1 MKRVKRVLALLAA
14 FALVLAMAV
23 PAFADKANQYTIS
36 VPAGSSHT
44 YKVYQIFTGDYS
56 KEGTTNKLSNVKWG
70 QNSKNRGVDV
80 GVDTKVAQRVLDEL
94 AAVNTTTATDA
105 DKLRVIEKYADL
117 SGEGMATVSDGNS
130 VDATAGYYL
139 FKDTTAT
146 GDNEVY
152 ITEVVGNVTIKAKN
166 SNVPGF
172 EKKLKD
178 KNDTTDNDFGDW
190 QDVADH
196 DIGDKIPFKL
206 EATVPADYAEYSKYY
221 FAFHDKEE
229 TSLTFNR
236 DSVKVYVDDTEI
248 KNDFEVKTTTTTFAD
263 GCSFEVVFS
272 DLKTI
277 TSVKAGSK
285 IRVEYTSTLND
296 KAVIGGEGN
305 LNKAQLEYS
314 NNPRDTNSK
323 DKTVWDNVVVFTYQV
338 VVNKYA
344 NSVAEDNKLAGA
356 KFTLSK
362 KLNDGKTKNIDVVTS
377 EDGVQ
382 FTFKGLDDGEYTLT
396 EIVTPKGY
404 NTIDPITFKVSA
416 DHAITWDGTGT
427 RDTLLKSLS
436 GNQVTGEITFTS
448 DKGTGALTTN
458 VINKSGTTLPS
469 TGGMGTT
476 VFYVVGGG
484 LMAVAVV
491 LLVTK
496 KRMENKR

>member
-23 PAFADKANQYTIS
+23 PAFADKANLYTIS
-36 VPAGSSHT
+36 VPAGSNHT
-44 YKVYQIFTGDYS
+44 YQVYQIFTGDYS
-56 KEGTTNKLSNVKWG
+56 SDGKLSNIKWG
-70 QNSKNRGVDV
+70 QNSNSRGDGVSIGEKVDEN
-80 GVDTKVAQRVLDEL
+80 VLNQL
-94 AAVNTTTATDA
+94 AAVAGKSDE
-105 DKLRVIEKYADL
+105 DKLAVIEQYANL
-117 SGEGMATVSDGNS
+117 SENDMDTVSAS
-130 VDATAGYYL
+130 KSIQVAAGYYL
-139 FKDTTAT
+139 FKDTTT
-146 GDNEVY
+146 GISGNTY
-152 ITEVVGNVTIKAKN
+152 IAEVVGNVSIKAKN
-166 SNVPGF
+166 SHVPGF

-178 KNDTTDNDFGDW
+178 TNDTEGTTTDW

-206 EATVPADYAEYSKYY
+206 EGTVPADYDAEYTSYY
-221 FAFHDKEE
+221 FAFHDEE
-229 TSLTFNR
+229 EAGLTFNK
-236 DSVKVYVDDTEI
+236 DSVEVYVDDTKI
-248 KNDFEVKTTTTTFAD
+248 TAGFEVKTSTND

-272 DLKTI
+272 DLKAI
-277 TSVKAGSK
+277 KDVHAGSK
-285 IRVEYTSTLND
+285 IRVEYTATLNEN
-296 KAVIGGEGN
+296 AVIGGNGN

-314 NNPRDTNSK
+314 NNPRDKDSR

-344 NSVAEDNKLAGA
+344 NSVEENNKLPGA
-356 KFTLSK
+356 DFTLTK
-362 KLNDGKTKNIDVVTS
+362 KLNGDTTKVIAAVKSPDGK
-377 EDGVQ
+377 Q

-396 EIVTPKGY
+396 ETVTPDGY
-404 NTIDPITFKVSA
+404 NTIDPITFKVNA
-416 DHAITWDGTGT
+416 NHEITWEGAGD
-427 RDTLLKSLS
+427 RNTLLKSLS
-436 GNQVTGEITFTS
+436 GNKVTGQITFTS

-458 VINKSGTTLPS
+458 IINKSGTVLPS

>member
-1 MKRVKRVLALLAA
+1 MALLAA

-23 PAFADKANQYTIS
+23 PAWADGANQGTIS

-56 KEGTTNKLSNVKWG
+56 KGKLSNVKWG
-70 QNSKNRGVDV
+70 KNSKNRGDGVNADDKVSEDV
-80 GVDTKVAQRVLDEL
+80 LNRL
-94 AAVNTTTATDA
+94 AAVVSGSDA
-105 DKLRVIEKYADL
+105 EKLAVIEEYADL
-117 SGEGMATVSDGNS
+117 NSEAIATVTHDSP
-130 VDATAGYYL
+130 ATVAPGYYL

-146 GDNEVY
+146 AENEVY
-152 ITEVVGNVTIKAKN
+152 ITEVVGNVLIKAKN

-178 KNDTTDNDFGDW
+178 TNDTEGTTTDW

-196 DIGDKIPFKL
+196 DIGDAIPFKL
-206 EATVPADYAEYSKYY
+206 EGTVPDDYVEYDSYY
-221 FAFHDKEE
+221 FAFHDEE
-229 TSLTFNR
+229 EAGLTFNPK
-236 DSVKVYVDDTEI
+236 SVKVSVDGDEI
-248 KNDFEVKTTTTTFAD
+248 TTGFEVKTSPTD

-272 DLKTI
+272 DLKAI
-277 TSVKAGSK
+277 KDVHAGSK
-285 IRVEYTSTLND
+285 IRVEYTATLNEN
-296 KAVIGGEGN
+296 AVIGSNGN

-314 NNPRDTNSK
+314 NNPRSETDT
-323 DKTVWDNVVVFTYQV
+323 DRTVWDNVVVFTYQV

-344 NSVAEDNKLAGA
+344 NSVGENNKLKGA
-356 KFTLSK
+356 EFTLTK
-362 KLNDGKTKNIDVVTS
+362 KLKDGTTKNITVAKS

-382 FTFKGLDDGEYTLT
+382 FIFKGLDDGEYTLT
-396 EIVTPKGY
+396 ETVTPEGY

-416 DHAITWDGTGT
+416 NHAITWDGMGD
-427 RDTLLKSLS
+427 RNTLLESLT
-436 GNQVTGEITFTS
+436 GNQVTGEITFA
-448 DKGTGALTTN
+448 KNAN
-458 VINKSGTTLPS
+458 VNGSLVTDIINKSGTVLPS

>member
-1 MKRVKRVLALLAA
+1 MALLAA

-23 PAFADKANQYTIS
+23 PAFADGANQGTIS

-44 YKVYQIFTGDYS
+44 YRVYQIFTGDYS
-56 KEGTTNKLSNVKWG
+56 NGKLSNVKWG
-70 QNSKNRGVDV
+70 QNSKNREGASVGGKVSEDV
-80 GVDTKVAQRVLDEL
+80 LNQL
-94 AAVNTTTATDA
+94 AAVVNDSDA
-105 DKLRVIEKYADL
+105 KKLEVIEKYADL
-117 SGEGMATVSDGNS
+117 DNKEFATVTHSNS
-130 VDATAGYYL
+130 AKVAPGYYL
-139 FKDTTAT
+139 FKDTTTTAE
-146 GDNEVY
+146 NEVY
-152 ITEVVGNVTIKAKN
+152 ITEVVGDVTIKAKN

-178 KNDTTDNDFGDW
+178 TNDTEGTTTDW

-206 EATVPADYAEYSKYY
+206 EGTVPDDYVEYDSYY
-221 FAFHDKEE
+221 FAFHDEE
-229 TSLTFNR
+229 EAGLTFNPK
-236 DSVKVYVDDTEI
+236 SVKVSVDGDEI
-248 KNDFEVKTTTTTFAD
+248 TTGFEVKTTPAD
-263 GCSFEVVFS
+263 HCSFEVVFS
-272 DLKTI
+272 DLKKI
-277 TSVKAGSK
+277 GAVHAGSV
-285 IRVEYTSTLND
+285 IRVEYTSTLNPN
-296 KAVIGGEGN
+296 AVIGGNGN

-344 NSVAEDNKLAGA
+344 NSVAENNKLPGA
-356 KFTLSK
+356 EFTLTK
-362 KLNDGKTKNIDVVTS
+362 KLNGDTTKVIAAVKS
-377 EDGVQ
+377 EEGTR

-396 EIVTPKGY
+396 ETVTPEGY
-404 NTIDPITFKVSA
+404 NTIDPITFNVSA
-416 DHAITWDGTGT
+416 DHEITWDGTGN
-427 RDTLLKSLS
+427 RNDLLNSLT
-436 GNQVTGEITFTS
+436 GNEVTGEITFA
-448 DKGTGALTTN
+448 KNAN
-458 VINKSGTTLPS
+458 VNGSLVTDIINKSGTTLPS

>member
-1 MKRVKRVLALLAA
+1 MLALLAA

-23 PAFADKANQYTIS
+23 PAWADGAKQYTIS
-36 VPAGSSHT
+36 VPAGSNHT
-44 YKVYQIFTGDYS
+44 YKIYQIFTGDYS

-70 QNSKNRGVDV
+70 QNSKNRDEGVDV
-80 GVDTKVAQRVLDEL
+80 GGKVSENVLNRL
-94 AAVNTTTATDA
+94 AAVVSGSDA
-105 DKLRVIEKYADL
+105 EKLAVIKEYADL
-117 SGEGMATVSDGNS
+117 DSKEVATVTHSS
-130 VDATAGYYL
+130 SATVDPGYYL

-146 GDNEVY
+146 AENEVY
-152 ITEVVGNVTIKAKN
+152 ITEVVGNVIIKAKN

-178 KNDTTDNDFGDW
+178 TNDTEGTTTDW

-196 DIGDKIPFKL
+196 DIGDAIPFKL
-206 EATVPADYAEYSKYY
+206 EGTVPADYAEYSKYY

-229 TSLTFNR
+229 QGLTFNKN
-236 DSVKVYVDDTEI
+236 SVKVYLDNNEI
-248 KNDFEVKTTTTTFAD
+248 TTGFEVKTSNFAQGED
-263 GCSFEVVFS
+263 CTFEVIFN
-272 DLKTI
+272 DLKQI
-277 TSVKAGSK
+277 SEVHAGSV
-285 IRVEYTSTLND
+285 IRVEYTSTLNQN
-296 KAVIGGEGN
+296 AVIGSNGN

-314 NNPRDTNSK
+314 NNPRSETDT
-323 DKTVWDNVVVFTYQV
+323 DRTVWDNVVVFTYQV

-344 NSVAEDNKLAGA
+344 NSVGENNKLKGA
-356 KFTLSK
+356 EFTLTK
-362 KLNDGKTKNIDVVTS
+362 KLKDGTTKNITVVKS

-396 EIVTPKGY
+396 ETVTPEGY
-404 NTIDPITFKVSA
+404 NTIDPITFTVA
-416 DHAITWDGTGT
+416 ATHVTEWDGEGVRGNLITAFTGNAA
-427 RDTLLKSLS
+427 S
-436 GNQVTGEITFTS
+436 GKITFTS

>member
-1 MKRVKRVLALLAA
+1 MALLAA

-23 PAFADKANQYTIS
+23 PAFADGANQYTIS

-56 KEGTTNKLSNVKWG
+56 AGKLSNVKWG
-70 QNSKNRGVDV
+70 QNSKNRGDSVKV
-80 GVDTKVAQRVLDEL
+80 GDKVGENVLNEL
-94 AAVNTTTATDA
+94 AAVVSSSDA
-105 DKLRVIEKYADL
+105 DKLTVIKKYADL
-117 SGEGMATVSDGNS
+117 DSKEATTVTASSSATV
-130 VDATAGYYL
+130 APGYYL

-146 GDNEVY
+146 AENEVY
-152 ITEVVGNVTIKAKN
+152 ITEVVGNVTIKAQN

-196 DIGDKIPFKL
+196 DIGDAIPFKL
-206 EATVPADYAEYSKYY
+206 EGTVPADYAEYTSYY
-221 FAFHDKEE
+221 FAFHDEE
-229 TSLTFNR
+229 ESGLTFN
-236 DSVKVYVDDTEI
+236 SNSIKVYVDDAEI
-248 KNDFEVKTTTTTFAD
+248 KTGFEVKTSTTD
-263 GCSFEVVFS
+263 SCSFEVVFS
-272 DLKTI
+272 NLKDI
-277 TSVKAGSK
+277 NAVHAGSK
-285 IRVEYTSTLND
+285 IRVEYTSTLNAN
-296 KAVIGGEGN
+296 AVIGGDGN

-344 NSVAEDNKLAGA
+344 NSVEENNKLAGA
-356 KFTLSK
+356 EFTLTK
-362 KLNDGKTKNIDVVTS
+362 KLKDGTTKNIAVVKS
-377 EDGVQ
+377 ETGVQ

-396 EIVTPKGY
+396 ETVTPEGY
-404 NTIDPITFKVSA
+404 NTIDPITFNVSA
-416 DHAITWDGTGT
+416 NHEITWDGTGN
-427 RDTLLKSLS
+427 RNTLLKSLTGS
-436 GNQVTGEITFTS
+436 KVTGEITF
-448 DKGTGALTTN
+448 AENAN
-458 VINKSGTTLPS
+458 VNGSLVTDIINKSGTVLPS

>member
-1 MKRVKRVLALLAA
+1 MLALLAA

-23 PAFADKANQYTIS
+23 PALADKANQYTIS

-56 KEGTTNKLSNVKWG
+56 AGKLSNVKWG
-70 QNSKNRGVDV
+70 QNSKNRGDGVN
-80 GVDTKVAQRVLDEL
+80 VDTKVAQSVLDEL
-94 AAVNTTTATDA
+94 AAVNTTEATDA
-105 DKLRVIEKYADL
+105 DKLAVIKKYADL
-117 SGEGMATVSDGNS
+117 DSKEVATVTHSS
-130 VDATAGYYL
+130 SATVAPGYYL

-146 GDNEVY
+146 AENEVY

-178 KNDTTDNDFGDW
+178 KNDTTDNDFGGW

-196 DIGDKIPFKL
+196 DIGDAIPFKL
-206 EATVPADYAEYSKYY
+206 EGTVPADYAEYTSYY
-221 FAFHDKEE
+221 FAFHDEE
-229 TSLTFNR
+229 ESGLTFN
-236 DSVKVYVDDTEI
+236 SNSIKVYVDDAEI
-248 KNDFEVKTTTTTFAD
+248 KTGFEVKTSTTD

-272 DLKTI
+272 NLKDI
-277 TSVKAGSK
+277 NAVHAGSK
-285 IRVEYTSTLND
+285 IRVEYTSTLNAN
-296 KAVIGGEGN
+296 AVIGGDGN

-344 NSVAEDNKLAGA
+344 NSVGENNKLKGA
-356 KFTLSK
+356 EFTLTK
-362 KLNDGKTKNIDVVTS
+362 KLKDGTTKDITVAKSQDGK
-377 EDGVQ
+377 Q
-382 FTFKGLDDGEYTLT
+382 FTFKGLDDGQYILT
-396 EIVTPKGY
+396 ETKTPEGY
-404 NTIDPITFKVSA
+404 NTIAPIEFTVTANHEIS
-416 DHAITWDGTGT
+416 WDGAGNRSDLLTSFSGT
-427 RDTLLKSLS
+427 AAS
-436 GNQVTGEITFTS
+436 GEITFTT
-448 DKGTGALTTN
+448 DEGTGALTTN

>member
-23 PAFADKANQYTIS
+23 PAFAEGANQYTIS
-36 VPAGSSHT
+36 VPTGSSHA
-44 YKVYQIFTGDYS
+44 YKIYQIFTGDYS
-56 KEGTTNKLSNVKWG
+56 AGKLSNIKWG
-70 QNSKNRGVDV
+70 QNSKSRGDGV
-80 GVDTKVAQRVLDEL
+80 GVDTKVAQSVLDEL
-94 AAVNTTTATDA
+94 AAVNTTAATD
-105 DKLRVIEKYADL
+105 DQKLAVIEKYADL
-117 SGEGMATVSDGNS
+117 DSDAVETVTAGNS
-130 VDATAGYYL
+130 VKVTAGYYL

-146 GDNEVY
+146 GANEVY
-152 ITEVVGNVTIKAKN
+152 ITEVVGDVTIKAKN

-178 KNDTTDNDFGDW
+178 KNDTTDNDFGEW

-206 EATVPADYAEYSKYY
+206 EGTVPDDYVEYTSYY

-229 TSLTFNR
+229 AGLTFNS
-236 DSVKVYVDDTEI
+236 DSVKVYVDNAEI
-248 KNDFEVKTTTTTFAD
+248 KNHFEVETSPTD

-272 DLKTI
+272 NLKDI
-277 TSVKAGSK
+277 AAVHAGSK

-305 LNKAQLEYS
+305 LNRAKLQYS
-314 NNPRDTNSK
+314 NNPRNTDSK
-323 DKTVWDNVVVFTYQV
+323 GETVWDNVVVFTYQV

-344 NSVAEDNKLAGA
+344 NSVGGNNKLTGA
-356 KFTLSK
+356 EFTLSK
-362 KLNDGKTKNIDVVTS
+362 KLKGGTTKDIAVVKS
-377 EDGVQ
+377 ENGTR

-396 EIVTPKGY
+396 ETVTPEGY
-404 NTIDPITFKVSA
+404 NTIDPITFNVTA
-416 DHAITWDGTGT
+416 NHAITLNGTGD
-427 RDTLLKSLS
+427 RNTLLESLT
-436 GNQVTGEITFTS
+436 GHKVTGEITF
-448 DKGTGALTTN
+448 AENAN
-458 VINKSGTTLPS
+458 VNGSLVTDIINKSGTVLPS

>member
-1 MKRVKRVLALLAA
+1 MLALLAA

-23 PAFADKANQYTIS
+23 PAFADGANQGTIS

-56 KEGTTNKLSNVKWG
+56 NGKLSNVKWG
-70 QNSKNRGVDV
+70 QNSKNREGASVGGKVSEDV
-80 GVDTKVAQRVLDEL
+80 LNQL
-94 AAVNTTTATDA
+94 AAVVNDSDA
-105 DKLRVIEKYADL
+105 KKLEVIEKYADL
-117 SGEGMATVSDGNS
+117 DNKEFATVTHSNS
-130 VDATAGYYL
+130 AKVAPGYYL
-139 FKDTTAT
+139 FKDTTTTAE
-146 GDNEVY
+146 NEVY
-152 ITEVVGNVTIKAKN
+152 ITEVVGDVTIKAKN

-178 KNDTTDNDFGDW
+178 TNDTEGTTTDW

-206 EATVPADYAEYSKYY
+206 EGTVPDDYVEYDSYY
-221 FAFHDKEE
+221 FAFHDEE
-229 TSLTFNR
+229 EAGLTFNPE
-236 DSVKVYVDDTEI
+236 SVKVSVDGAEI
-248 KNDFEVKTTTTTFAD
+248 KTGFEVETSPTD

-272 DLKTI
+272 NLKDI
-277 TSVKAGSK
+277 AAVQAGSK
-285 IRVEYTSTLND
+285 IRVEYTATLNEN
-296 KAVIGGEGN
+296 AVIGGNGN

-314 NNPRDTNSK
+314 NKPSVTDSRG
-323 DKTVWDNVVVFTYQV
+323 KTVWDNVVVFTYQV

-344 NSVAEDNKLAGA
+344 NSVGENNKLKGA
-356 KFTLSK
+356 EFTLTK
-362 KLNDGKTKNIDVVTS
+362 KLKDGTPKVITAVKY

-382 FTFKGLDDGEYTLT
+382 FIFKGLDDGEYTLT
-396 EIVTPKGY
+396 ETVTPEGY
-404 NTIDPITFKVSA
+404 NTIDPITFTVTA
-416 DHAITWDGTGT
+416 THGTEWDGKGVRGNLITALTG
-427 RDTLLKSLS
+427 
-436 GNQVTGEITFTS
+436 NAAPGEITFTP

-458 VINKSGTTLPS
+458 VINKSGTVLPS

>member
-1 MKRVKRVLALLAA
+1 MKKVKRVLALLAA

-23 PAFADKANQYTIS
+23 PAFADGATTYKIS
-36 VPAGSSHT
+36 VPEGSNHT
-44 YKVYQIFTGDYS
+44 YQVYQIFTGDYS
-56 KEGTTNKLSNVKWG
+56 SDGKLSNIKWG
-70 QNSKNRGVDV
+70 QNSNSRKGANVGNKVSEDV
-80 GVDTKVAQRVLDEL
+80 LNQL
-94 AAVNTTTATDA
+94 AAVAGKSDE
-105 DKLRVIEKYADL
+105 DKLAVIEQYANL
-117 SGEGMATVSDGNS
+117 SENGMDTVSES
-130 VDATAGYYL
+130 RSIKVAAGYYL
-139 FKDTTAT
+139 FKDTTT
-146 GDNEVY
+146 GISGNTY
-152 ITEVVGNVTIKAKN
+152 IAEVVGNVLIKAKN

-178 KNDTTDNDFGDW
+178 KNDTTDNNFSDW

-206 EATVPADYAEYSKYY
+206 EGTVPADYDAEYTSYY
-221 FAFHDKEE
+221 FAFHDEE
-229 TSLTFNR
+229 EGGLTFNK
-236 DSVKVYVDDTEI
+236 DSVEVYVDDTKI
-248 KNDFEVKTTTTTFAD
+248 TTGFEVKTSTTD

-272 DLKTI
+272 NLKDI
-277 TSVKAGSK
+277 EAVHAGSV
-285 IRVEYTSTLND
+285 IRVEYTSTLNGN
-296 KAVIGGEGN
+296 AVIGGEGN

-344 NSVAEDNKLAGA
+344 NSVAENNKLPGA
-356 KFTLSK
+356 EFTLTK
-362 KLNDGKTKNIDVVTS
+362 KLKDGTTKVIAAVKS
-377 EDGVQ
+377 KDGVQ

-396 EIVTPKGY
+396 ETVTPEGY
-404 NTIDPITFKVSA
+404 NTIDPITFNVSA
-416 DHAITWDGTGT
+416 NHAITWNGTGGRSDLIT
-427 RDTLLKSLS
+427 DFT
-436 GNQVTGEITFTS
+436 GNAASGEITFTP

-458 VINKSGTTLPS
+458 VINKSGTVLPS

>member
-1 MKRVKRVLALLAA
+1 MLALLAA

-36 VPAGSSHT
+36 VPAGSNHT
-44 YKVYQIFTGDYS
+44 YKIYQIFTGDYS

-70 QNSKNRGVDV
+70 QNSKNRGVGV
-80 GVDTKVAQRVLDEL
+80 NVDTKVAQNVLDEL
-94 AAVNTTTATDA
+94 AAVNTTAATDA
-105 DKLRVIEKYADL
+105 EKLVVIKKYADL
-117 SGEGMATVSDGNS
+117 DSNEVATVTAGNS
-130 VDATAGYYL
+130 VKVTAGYYL
-139 FKDTTAT
+139 FKDTTVT
-146 GDNEVY
+146 GENQVY
-152 ITEVVGNVTIKAKN
+152 ITEVVGDVSIQAKN
-166 SNVPGF
+166 PNVPGF

-206 EATVPADYAEYSKYY
+206 EGTIPADYAEYSKYY

-229 TSLTFNR
+229 TGLTFNK
-236 DSVKVYVDDTEI
+236 DTVKVYVDDTEI
-248 KNDFEVKTTTTTFAD
+248 MTGFEVKTTTD
-263 GCSFEVVFS
+263 DRCSFEVVFNN
-272 DLKTI
+272 LKDI
-277 TSVKAGSK
+277 DAVHAGSK

-296 KAVIGGEGN
+296 KAVIGGDGN

-344 NSVAEDNKLAGA
+344 NSVEENNKLPGA
-356 KFTLSK
+356 EFTLSK
-362 KLNDGKTKNIDVVTS
+362 KLKDGTSKDIAVVKS
-377 EDGVQ
+377 KDGVQ

-396 EIVTPKGY
+396 ETVTPEGY
-404 NTIDPITFKVSA
+404 NTIDPITFNVTA
-416 DHAITWDGTGT
+416 NHEITWNGTGD
-427 RDTLLKSLS
+427 RNTLLESLT
-436 GNQVTGEITFTS
+436 GKKVTGEITFAPNATVNGS
-448 DKGTGALTTN
+448 LVTDI
-458 VINKSGTTLPS
+458 INKSGTVLPS

>member
-14 FALVLAMAV
+14 LALVLAMAV
-23 PAFADKANQYTIS
+23 PAFADGANLYTIS

-70 QNSKNRGVDV
+70 QNSKNRDEGVDA
-80 GVDTKVAQRVLDEL
+80 GGKVSENVLNQL
-94 AAVNTTTATDA
+94 AAVVSGSDA
-105 DKLRVIEKYADL
+105 EKLAVIEEYADL
-117 SGEGMATVSDGNS
+117 NSKEVATVTHSNS
-130 VDATAGYYL
+130 AKVAPGYYL

-146 GDNEVY
+146 AENEVY
-152 ITEVVGNVTIKAKN
+152 ITEVVGDVIIKAKN

-196 DIGDKIPFKL
+196 DIGDAIPFKL
-206 EATVPADYAEYSKYY
+206 EGTVPADYTEYTSYY
-221 FAFHDKEE
+221 FAFHDEE
-229 TSLTFNR
+229 EAGLTFNSN
-236 DSVKVYVDDTEI
+236 SVKVYVDDTEI
-248 KNDFEVKTTTTTFAD
+248 KTGFEVKTSNFAQGED
-263 GCSFEVVFS
+263 CTFEVIFN
-272 DLKTI
+272 DLKQI
-277 TSVKAGSK
+277 SEVHAGSV
-285 IRVEYTSTLND
+285 IRVEYTSTLNPN
-296 KAVIGGEGN
+296 AVIGGNGN

-314 NNPRDTNSK
+314 NNPRDTSSK

-344 NSVAEDNKLAGA
+344 NSVEENNKLPGA
-356 KFTLSK
+356 EFTLTK
-362 KLNDGKTKNIDVVTS
+362 KLKDGTTKDIAVAKS
-377 EDGVQ
+377 KDGVQ
-382 FTFKGLDDGEYTLT
+382 FIFKGLDDGEYTLT
-396 EIVTPKGY
+396 ETVTPKGY
-404 NTIDPITFKVSA
+404 NTIDPITFNVSA
-416 DHAITWDGTGT
+416 NHEINWDGKGD
-427 RDTLLKSLS
+427 RNTLLKSLI
-436 GNQVTGEITFTS
+436 GNKGTGEITFTS
-448 DKGTGALTTN
+448 DKGTGALTTD

>member
-23 PAFADKANQYTIS
+23 PAFADKANLYTIS
-36 VPAGSSHT
+36 VPAGSNHT
-44 YKVYQIFTGDYS
+44 YQVYQIFTGDYS
-56 KEGTTNKLSNVKWG
+56 NGKLSNVKWG
-70 QNSKNRGVDV
+70 KNSNSCGDGVNV
-80 GVDTKVAQRVLDEL
+80 GTKVAQSVLDEL
-94 AAVNTTTATDA
+94 AAVNTTAATDA

-117 SGEGMATVSDGNS
+117 SGESMATVSDGNS
-130 VDATAGYYL
+130 VNVTAGYYL
-139 FKDTTAT
+139 FKDTTVTA
-146 GDNEVY
+146 GNEVY
-152 ITEVVGNVTIKAKN
+152 ITEVVGDVTIKAKN

-196 DIGDKIPFKL
+196 DIGDAIPFKL
-206 EATVPADYAEYSKYY
+206 EGTVPADYTEYTSYY
-221 FAFHDKEE
+221 FAFHDEE
-229 TSLTFNR
+229 EAGLTFDP
-236 DSVKVYVDDTEI
+236 DSVKVYVGDAEI
-248 KNDFEVKTTTTTFAD
+248 TTGFEVKTTTTD

-277 TSVKAGSK
+277 DAVQAGSK
-285 IRVEYTSTLND
+285 IRVEYTSTLNPN
-296 KAVIGGEGN
+296 AVIGGNGN
-305 LNKAQLEYS
+305 LNKAKLEYS
-314 NNPRDTNSK
+314 NNPRVTDSRGM
-323 DKTVWDNVVVFTYQV
+323 TVWDNVVVFTYQV

-344 NSVAEDNKLAGA
+344 NSVEENNKLPGA
-356 KFTLSK
+356 DFTLTK
-362 KLNDGKTKNIDVVTS
+362 KLNGDTTKVIAAVKSPDGK
-377 EDGVQ
+377 Q

-396 EIVTPKGY
+396 ETVTPDGY
-404 NTIDPITFKVSA
+404 NTIDPITFTVTA
-416 DHAITWDGTGT
+416 THGTEWDGKGVRGNLITALTG
-427 RDTLLKSLS
+427 
-436 GNQVTGEITFTS
+436 NAAPGEITFTP

-458 VINKSGTTLPS
+458 VINKSGTVLPS

>member
-23 PAFADKANQYTIS
+23 PAFANGANQGTIS

-70 QNSKNRGVDV
+70 QNSKNRGEDV
-80 GVDTKVAQRVLDEL
+80 SVGDKVSENVLNRL
-94 AAVNTTTATDA
+94 AAVVNGSDA
-105 DKLRVIEKYADL
+105 EKLAVIKDYADL
-117 SGEGMATVSDGNS
+117 DNTAFTTVTHNSPATV
-130 VDATAGYYL
+130 APGYYL

-146 GDNEVY
+146 AENEVY
-152 ITEVVGNVTIKAKN
+152 ITEVVGDVTIKAKN

-178 KNDTTDNDFGDW
+178 TNDTEGATTDW

-196 DIGDKIPFKL
+196 DIGDAIPFKL
-206 EATVPADYAEYSKYY
+206 EGTVPADYTEYTSYY

-229 TSLTFNR
+229 TGLTFNPE
-236 DSVKVYVDDTEI
+236 SVKVYVGDAEI
-248 KNDFEVKTTTTTFAD
+248 KTGFEVENSPTD

-272 DLKTI
+272 NLKDI
-277 TSVKAGSK
+277 AAVQAGSK
-285 IRVEYTSTLND
+285 IRVEYTATLND
-296 KAVIGGEGN
+296 KAVIGDNGN
-305 LNKAQLEYS
+305 LNRAKLQYS
-314 NNPRDTNSK
+314 NNPRNVESK
-323 DKTVWDNVVVFTYQV
+323 GETVWDNVVVFTYQV

-344 NSVAEDNKLAGA
+344 NSVEENNKLPGA
-356 KFTLSK
+356 EFTLTK
-362 KLNDGKTKNIDVVTS
+362 KLKDGTTKDIAVAKSQDGK
-377 EDGVQ
+377 Q

-396 EIVTPKGY
+396 ETVTPEGY

-416 DHAITWDGTGT
+416 NHAITWDGTGD
-427 RDTLLKSLS
+427 RNTLLESLT
-436 GNQVTGEITFTS
+436 GNPVTGKITFA
-448 DKGTGALTTN
+448 KNAN
-458 VINKSGTTLPS
+458 VNGSLVTDIINKSGTTLPS

>member
-23 PAFADKANQYTIS
+23 PAWADGANQGTIS
-36 VPAGSSHT
+36 VPTGSSHT

-56 KEGTTNKLSNVKWG
+56 KGKLSNVKWG
-70 QNSKNRGVDV
+70 QNSKNRDEGAGVGGKVSEDV
-80 GVDTKVAQRVLDEL
+80 LNRL
-94 AAVNTTTATDA
+94 AAVVSSSDA
-105 DKLRVIEKYADL
+105 EKLAVIEEYADL
-117 SGEGMATVSDGNS
+117 NSDAIVTVTHDSPAK
-130 VDATAGYYL
+130 VAPGYYL

-146 GDNEVY
+146 AENEVY

-196 DIGDKIPFKL
+196 DIGDAIPFKL
-206 EATVPADYAEYSKYY
+206 EGTVPADYTEYTSYY
-221 FAFHDKEE
+221 FAFHDEE
-229 TSLTFNR
+229 EAGLTFNSK
-236 DSVKVYVDDTEI
+236 SVKVYVDGVEI
-248 KNDFEVKTTTTTFAD
+248 TTGFEVKTSTND

-272 DLKTI
+272 NLKDI
-277 TSVKAGSK
+277 NAVHAGSK
-285 IRVEYTSTLND
+285 IRVEYTSTLNPN
-296 KAVIGGEGN
+296 AVIGGDGN

-314 NNPRDTNSK
+314 NNPRDTSSK

-344 NSVAEDNKLAGA
+344 NSVGENNKLAGA
-356 KFTLSK
+356 EFTLTK
-362 KLNDGKTKNIDVVTS
+362 KLKDSTPKVITAVKSPDGK
-377 EDGVQ
+377 Q

-396 EIVTPKGY
+396 ETVTPEGY
-404 NTIDPITFKVSA
+404 NTIEPITFNVSA
-416 DHAITWDGTGT
+416 NHEINWDGTGN
-427 RDTLLKSLS
+427 RSALLESLT
-436 GNQVTGEITFTS
+436 GNKGTGEITFTS
-448 DKGTGALTTN
+448 DKGTGALTTDI
-458 VINKSGTTLPS
+458 INKSGTVLPS

>member
-23 PAFADKANQYTIS
+23 PAFAEGSNQYTIS

-56 KEGTTNKLSNVKWG
+56 KGKLSNVKWG
-70 QNSKNRGVDV
+70 QNSKNRDEGAGV
-80 GVDTKVAQRVLDEL
+80 GGKVSENVLNRL
-94 AAVNTTTATDA
+94 AAVVNGSDA
-105 DKLRVIEKYADL
+105 EKLAVIKDYADL
-117 SGEGMATVSDGNS
+117 DNTAFTTVTHNSPATVDP
-130 VDATAGYYL
+130 GYYL

-146 GDNEVY
+146 AENEVY
-152 ITEVVGNVTIKAKN
+152 ITEVVGDVTIKAKN

-178 KNDTTDNDFGDW
+178 KNDTTDNDFGGW

-196 DIGDKIPFKL
+196 DIGDAIPFKL
-206 EATVPADYAEYSKYY
+206 EGTVPADYTEYTSYY
-221 FAFHDKEE
+221 FAFHDEE
-229 TSLTFNR
+229 EAGLTFNSN
-236 DSVKVYVDDTEI
+236 SVKVYVDDTEI
-248 KNDFEVKTTTTTFAD
+248 KTGFEVKTSNFAQGED
-263 GCSFEVVFS
+263 CTFEVIFN
-272 DLKTI
+272 DLKQI
-277 TSVKAGSK
+277 SEVHAGSV
-285 IRVEYTSTLND
+285 IRVEYTSTLNPN
-296 KAVIGGEGN
+296 AVIGGNGN

-314 NNPRDTNSK
+314 NNPRDTSSK

-344 NSVAEDNKLAGA
+344 NSVEENNKLAGA
-356 KFTLSK
+356 EFTLTK
-362 KLNDGKTKNIDVVTS
+362 KLKDGTTKNIAVVKS
-377 EDGVQ
+377 PDGKQ

-396 EIVTPKGY
+396 ETVTPEGY
-404 NTIDPITFKVSA
+404 NTIDPITFTVTA
-416 DHAITWDGTGT
+416 THGTEWDGEGVRGDLITAFTGNAA
-427 RDTLLKSLS
+427 S
-436 GNQVTGEITFTS
+436 GEITFTP

-458 VINKSGTTLPS
+458 VINKSGTVLPS

>member
-23 PAFADKANQYTIS
+23 PALADGANQYTIS

-70 QNSKNRGVDV
+70 QNSKNRDEGVDA
-80 GVDTKVAQRVLDEL
+80 GGKVSENMLNRL
-94 AAVNTTTATDA
+94 AAVVSGSDA
-105 DKLRVIEKYADL
+105 EKLAVIEEYADL
-117 SGEGMATVSDGNS
+117 NSKEVATVTHSNS
-130 VDATAGYYL
+130 AKVAPGYYL

-146 GDNEVY
+146 AENEVY
-152 ITEVVGNVTIKAKN
+152 ITEVVGDVIIKAKN

-196 DIGDKIPFKL
+196 DIGDAIPFKL
-206 EATVPADYAEYSKYY
+206 EGTVPADYTEYTSYY
-221 FAFHDKEE
+221 FAFHDEE
-229 TSLTFNR
+229 EAGLTFNSN
-236 DSVKVYVDDTEI
+236 SVKVYVDDTEI
-248 KNDFEVKTTTTTFAD
+248 KTGFEVKTSNFAQGED
-263 GCSFEVVFS
+263 CTFEVIFN
-272 DLKTI
+272 DLKQI
-277 TSVKAGSK
+277 SEVHAGSV
-285 IRVEYTSTLND
+285 IRVEYTSTLNPN
-296 KAVIGGEGN
+296 AVIGGNGN

-314 NNPRDTNSK
+314 NNPRDTSSK

-344 NSVAEDNKLAGA
+344 NSVAENNKLKGA
-356 KFTLSK
+356 EFTLTK
-362 KLNDGKTKNIDVVTS
+362 KLKDGTTKDIAVAKS
-377 EDGVQ
+377 QDGVR

-396 EIVTPKGY
+396 ETVTPEGY
-404 NTIDPITFKVSA
+404 NTIDPITFTVA
-416 DHAITWDGTGT
+416 ATHGTEWNGEGVRGNLITAFTGNAA
-427 RDTLLKSLS
+427 SE
-436 GNQVTGEITFTS
+436 EITFTP

>member
-1 MKRVKRVLALLAA
+1 MKKVKRMLALLAA

-23 PAFADKANQYTIS
+23 PAWADGANQYTIS

-56 KEGTTNKLSNVKWG
+56 AGKLSNVKWG
-70 QNSKNRGVDV
+70 QNSKNRGDGVN
-80 GVDTKVAQRVLDEL
+80 VDTKVAQSVLDEL
-94 AAVNTTTATDA
+94 AAVNTTEATDA
-105 DKLRVIEKYADL
+105 DKLAVIKKYADL
-117 SGEGMATVSDGNS
+117 DSKEVATVTHSS
-130 VDATAGYYL
+130 SATVAPGYYL

-146 GDNEVY
+146 AENEVY

-178 KNDTTDNDFGDW
+178 KNDTTDNDFGGW

-196 DIGDKIPFKL
+196 DIGDAIPFKL
-206 EATVPADYAEYSKYY
+206 EGTVPADYAEYTSYY
-221 FAFHDKEE
+221 FAFHDEE
-229 TSLTFNR
+229 ESGLTFN
-236 DSVKVYVDDTEI
+236 SNSIKVYVDDAEI
-248 KNDFEVKTTTTTFAD
+248 KTGFEVKTPTTD

-272 DLKTI
+272 NLKDI
-277 TSVKAGSK
+277 NAVHAGSK
-285 IRVEYTSTLND
+285 IRVEYTSTLNAN
-296 KAVIGGEGN
+296 AVIGGDGN

-314 NNPRDTNSK
+314 NNPRDTSSK

-344 NSVAEDNKLAGA
+344 NSVEENNKLTGA
-356 KFTLSK
+356 EFTLTK
-362 KLNDGKTKNIDVVTS
+362 KLKDGTTKNIAVVKS
-377 EDGVQ
+377 EGGVQ

-396 EIVTPKGY
+396 ETVTPEGY
-404 NTIDPITFKVSA
+404 NTIDPITFNVSA
-416 DHAITWDGTGT
+416 NHEITWDGTGN
-427 RDTLLKSLS
+427 RNTLLKNLT
-436 GNQVTGEITFTS
+436 GNKVTGEITF
-448 DKGTGALTTN
+448 AENAN
-458 VINKSGTTLPS
+458 VNGSLVTDIINKSGTVLPS

>member
-23 PAFADKANQYTIS
+23 PAFADKANLYTIS

-56 KEGTTNKLSNVKWG
+56 AGKLSNVKWG
-70 QNSKNRGVDV
+70 QNSKNRGDGVN
-80 GVDTKVAQRVLDEL
+80 VDTKVAQSVLDEL
-94 AAVNTTTATDA
+94 AAVNTTEATDA
-105 DKLRVIEKYADL
+105 DKLAVIKKYADL
-117 SGEGMATVSDGNS
+117 DSKEVATVTHSS
-130 VDATAGYYL
+130 SATVAPGYYL

-146 GDNEVY
+146 AENEVY

-178 KNDTTDNDFGDW
+178 KNDTTDNDFGGW

-196 DIGDKIPFKL
+196 DIGDAIPFKL
-206 EATVPADYAEYSKYY
+206 EGTVPADYAEYTSYY
-221 FAFHDKEE
+221 FAFHDEE
-229 TSLTFNR
+229 ESGLTFN
-236 DSVKVYVDDTEI
+236 SNSIKVYVDDAEI
-248 KNDFEVKTTTTTFAD
+248 KTGFEVKTSTTD

-272 DLKTI
+272 NLKDI
-277 TSVKAGSK
+277 NAVHAGSK
-285 IRVEYTSTLND
+285 IRVEYTSTLNAN
-296 KAVIGGEGN
+296 AVIGGDGN

-344 NSVAEDNKLAGA
+344 NSVGENNKLKGA
-356 KFTLSK
+356 EFTLTK
-362 KLNDGKTKNIDVVTS
+362 KLNGDTTKVIAAVKS
-377 EDGVQ
+377 EDGVR

-396 EIVTPKGY
+396 ETVTPEGY
-404 NTIDPITFKVSA
+404 NTIDPITFNVSA
-416 DHAITWDGTGT
+416 NHEITWEGTGT
-427 RDTLLKSLS
+427 RDALLKSLT
-436 GNQVTGEITFTS
+436 GTQVTGEITFE
-448 DKGTGALTTN
+448 KNAN
-458 VINKSGTTLPS
+458 VNGSLVTDIINKSGTVLPS